1 MLDEKFV
8 LKQILSNT
16 IQRNI
21 FSPFMKCSM
30 KSVRLNGSNIS
41 FNIANFVSYMKCWIR
56 LSRPLLIKL
65 TAKTRAEKAWLLYEF
80 PFSLNPSDKPDDTQ
94 TWKSN
99 LSLYPVIT
107 EDQFQENSK
116 KSWGNILGAAK

>member
-8 LKQILSNT
+8 LKQISSNT

-41 FNIANFVSYMKCWIR
+41 FNIANFVSCMKCWIR

-65 TAKTRAEKAWLLYEF
+65 TAKTRAEKGGYFMSFHL
-80 PFSLNPSDKPDDTQ
+80 
-94 TWKSN
+94 
-99 LSLYPVIT
+99 V
-107 EDQFQENSK
+107 
-116 KSWGNILGAAK
+116 